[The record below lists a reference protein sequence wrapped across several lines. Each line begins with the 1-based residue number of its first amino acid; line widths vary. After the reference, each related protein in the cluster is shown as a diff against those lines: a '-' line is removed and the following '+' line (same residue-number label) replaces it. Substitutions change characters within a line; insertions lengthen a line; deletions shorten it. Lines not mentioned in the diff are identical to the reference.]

1 MNHLILLTEKEFP
14 QTSKYTIVADMYLD
28 SSFTVSTKV

>member
-1 MNHLILLTEKEFP
+1 MNHLILLTEKEFL
-14 QTSKYTIVADMYLD
+14 TSKYTIVADMYLD